1 MEYKEYKDKAQ
12 RTLALLP
19 NELDNNLH
27 MMLGMQTE
35 SAELSDVFKKHL
47 AYGKDIDWVNI
58 KEELGDLMWYI
69 ANFCNLNDIDLEE
82 VMETNINKL
91 CARFPEKFTQ
101 ENALNRDLETERK
114 ILEK

>member
-1 MEYKEYKDKAQ
+1 MEYQEYQNKAQ
-12 RTLALLP
+12 RTLASLP
-19 NELDNNLH
+19 SELENNLH

-35 SAELSDVFKKHL
+35 VAELSDVFKKHL

-69 ANFCNLNDIDLEE
+69 ANFCNINDIDIEE
-82 VMETNINKL
+82 VMQTNIDKL
-91 CARFPEKFTQ
+91 RVRYPEKFTQ

-114 ILEK
+114 ILEQ

>member
-1 MEYKEYKDKAQ
+1 MEYQEYKDKAQ
-12 RTLALLP
+12 RTLALMP

-27 MMLGMQTE
+27 MILGMQTE
-35 SAELSDVFKKHL
+35 AAELSDVFKKHL

-58 KEELGDLMWYI
+58 KEEIGDLMWYI

-91 CARFPEKFTQ
+91 RARFPKKFTQ